1 VGRAASASPN
11 TTLSFKGSHRG
22 HRACAANAS
31 PASLLLLLLRLLL
44 LLLLLLLPLAS
55 ARAMLPAAALSA
67 GRRSHKAVRSQARM
81 RLRAASSPCAQPMNE
96 RA

>member
-1 VGRAASASPN
+1 VVRAAPASPN

-31 PASLLLLLLRLLL
+31 PASLLLLLLR
-44 LLLLLLLPLAS
+44 LLLLLLPLAS